1 VSELKKARFH
11 RKNMSIFNGR
21 FFAKSIRSQTLSRSR
36 DGAAVSH
43 QAERREAGEPKP

>member
-1 VSELKKARFH
+1 
-11 RKNMSIFNGR
+11 MSIFNGR